1 MREGKRHGR
10 GAAGKVC
17 KLPNMVAHS
26 KKNSRSRHRWRGLLD
41 AALSLQ
47 CKATLLVV
55 AVTGGMTAL
64 ASGYLVQ
71 SSVHVLRENRDAE
84 VSRLAGMLARLA
96 AEPLAEC
103 DLGALASMARDGVS
117 SVPLAYL
124 VVFDANNHLMAE
136 EWHPSM
142 VTHTETIRRFLSDP
156 AVPGTPVYRPAVG
169 SVPPILEV
177 AYPVQQRS
185 EGADAPPERAGQLL
199 GYVRAGLVA
208 RGWHETLAS
217 KLDLLVGVGTIAI
230 VMAIP
235 LGFLVIRRIMA
246 PLADLQDVMWRFSHG
261 DMHVRS
267 RVERRDEIGRLSHS
281 FNRMADLHQHT
292 HERIVR
298 LNADLEQRV
307 AQRTQQLRELAARE
321 SLTGLYNRRYFG
333 EMLERCFAEAA
344 RYHHDLSCVMIDL
357 DNFKAAND
365 TYGHHVGDELL
376 IIMAATITS
385 QLRSSDVPARYGGDE
400 FVLLLPQTGADRAY
414 VLAERIME
422 RFTAETAERFPRIG
436 VGMSVGIASLEWA
449 EAEHAAALIRAADRS
464 LYQAKAAG
472 KNRIVVAG
480 TQREPAPQ

>member
-1 MREGKRHGR
+1 M
-10 GAAGKVC
+10 
-17 KLPNMVAHS
+17 
-26 KKNSRSRHRWRGLLD
+26 
-41 AALSLQ
+41 
-47 CKATLLVV
+47 V
-55 AVTGGMTAL
+55 AVTGGVTAL

-71 SSVHVLRENRDAE
+71 SSVHVLRESRDAE
-84 VSRLAGMLARLA
+84 MSRLAAMLARLA
-96 AEPLAEC
+96 AEPLAKC
-103 DLGALASMARDGVS
+103 DVPALTNMVRDGVS

-124 VVFDANNHLMAE
+124 AVFDANNLPMAE
-136 EWHPSM
+136 EWHPS
-142 VTHTETIRRFLSDP
+142 TAPHAETLRQFLKDP
-156 AVPGTPVYRPAVG
+156 AVLGTPVYRPATG
-169 SVPPILEV
+169 TAPPLLEV
-177 AYPVQQRS
+177 SYPIQQRT
-185 EGADAPPERAGQLL
+185 EAADHLPERTGPLL
-199 GYVRAGLVA
+199 GYVRAGVIA

-217 KLDLLVGVGTIAI
+217 KLDLLVGVGIIAM
-230 VMAIP
+230 VVAIP
-235 LGFLVIRRIMA
+235 LGFLVIRRIMS

-267 RVERRDEIGRLSHS
+267 RVDRRDEIGRLSRS

-333 EMLERCFAEAA
+333 DMLERCFAEAS

-365 TYGHHVGDELL
+365 TCGHHVGDELL

-400 FVLLLPQTGADRAY
+400 FVMLLPQTGADRAY

-422 RFTAETAERFPRIG
+422 RFTAETAERFPHLG

-449 EAEHAAALIRAADRS
+449 DAEDAAALIRAADRS
-464 LYQAKAAG
+464 LYQAKSAG